1 MKIAIDAMGGDLAP
15 HEIVKGVLNSA
26 LSQSKAEYM
35 LFGDEKKI
43 LEVLGSDYPKEKISI
58 HHTSDFIAMDE
69 SPSYAIKRK
78 PKASMVLAAGAV
90 KEKKADAVISAGNT
104 GALLEVSLLQI
115 GRIKGIKRPAIAT
128 FWPTQIGTAIL
139 LDSGANVDCRPDYL
153 LQFAQMG
160 SIYAQKIL
168 NVVNPKVGLINIGSE
183 PTKGNALVL
192 GAYEQLKKSELNFI
206 GNIEIKDFIG
216 GKADVAVCDGFV
228 GNIVLKAAEGVAEFI
243 IHSLKEKFMTTWIT
257 KLAALILK
265 PGIKSLYKKLD
276 QTEHGGAPLL
286 GLQGVCIKAHGRAN
300 ARAIFNALDVA
311 IRAVENGLVE
321 RISEAV

>member
-1 MKIAIDAMGGDLAP
+1 MKIAIDAMGGDFAP
-15 HEIVKGVLNSA
+15 QEIVKGVLDAA
-26 LSQSKAEYM
+26 LNRSQADFM
-35 LFGDEKKI
+35 LFGDEHKI
-43 LEVLGSDYPKEKISI
+43 LEVLGTDYPKEKISI
-58 HHTSDFIAMDE
+58 HHTPDFIAMDE

-78 PKASMVLAAGAV
+78 PRASMVLAAGAV

-128 FWPTQIGTAIL
+128 FWPTQTGTAIL

-160 SIYAQKIL
+160 SIYSAKIM
-168 NVVNPKVGLINIGSE
+168 NVAKPKVGLINIGSE

-206 GNIEIKDFIG
+206 GNIEVKDFIAG
-216 GKADVAVCDGFV
+216 NADVAVCDGFV
-228 GNIVLKAAEGVAEFI
+228 GNIVLKTGEGVAEFI
-243 IHSLKEKFMTTWIT
+243 INSLRQQFTATWLT

-265 PGIKSLYKKLD
+265 PGFKNMYKKLD

-311 IRAVENGLVE
+311 VRAVENHLVE
-321 RISEAV
+321 QISETV